1 MKIFLNIVILF
12 LQLKKVNRYVGMSR
26 ELKKVLLLWKTNIIT
41 NHWNRNWETCN
52 LNPTSYGR
60 EPENDHAYPAPFLFW
75 ERDVSTDLDRN
86 SDTEVFQWVLKL

>member
-41 NHWNRNWETCN
+41 NH
-52 LNPTSYGR
+52 
-60 EPENDHAYPAPFLFW
+60 
-75 ERDVSTDLDRN
+75 
-86 SDTEVFQWVLKL
+86 